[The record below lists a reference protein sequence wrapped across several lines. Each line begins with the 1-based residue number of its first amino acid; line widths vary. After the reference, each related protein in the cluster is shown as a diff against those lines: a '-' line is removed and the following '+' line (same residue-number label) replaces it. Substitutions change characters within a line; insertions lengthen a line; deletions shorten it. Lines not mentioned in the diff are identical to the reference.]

1 MTHLLQECLNTG
13 ECPNWMTTGRTALIL
28 KDPSKGNQPGNYR
41 PITCLPLM
49 WKALT
54 AVLADKLYDHLENQG
69 IIGDEQKGCRRNT
82 RGTKD
87 PLLVDKAVLRDCKS
101 RKTNLAIGWIDY
113 QKAYDLIPHSWIL
126 ETMNITGMAKNV
138 IGLIKKTMKSWN
150 TRLEYSGEHLTNVD
164 IKRGIFQGDSLS
176 PLLFVLSLIPLSM
189 ILREADRGYQFR
201 QGKKVNHLLY
211 MDDLKIYGKS
221 KNDLE
226 ALMNTVRIYT
236 NDIRMKFGI
245 SK

>member
-13 ECPNWMTTGRTALIL
+13 ECPNWMTTGWTALIL
-28 KDPSKGNQPGNYR
+28 KDPSKGNQPVNYR

-54 AVLADKLYDHLENQG
+54 AVLADKLYAHLENQG

-87 PLLVDKAVLRDCKS
+87 HLLVEKAVLRDCKS

-126 ETMNITGMAKNV
+126 ETMNITGMA
-138 IGLIKKTMKSWN
+138 
-150 TRLEYSGEHLTNVD
+150 
-164 IKRGIFQGDSLS
+164 
-176 PLLFVLSLIPLSM
+176 
-189 ILREADRGYQFR
+189 
-201 QGKKVNHLLY
+201 
-211 MDDLKIYGKS
+211 
-221 KNDLE
+221 
-226 ALMNTVRIYT
+226 
-236 NDIRMKFGI
+236 
-245 SK
+245 